1 MRETRPSIRG
11 VSLALRYLV
20 LKDFHQ
26 SVAPGRI
33 WHKEYALFV
42 GGDQMRRELWR
53 RFCNTSVVRC
63 LQAVRN
69 IGVEAMAH
77 IAHWRLRVRSSG
89 LLIGRSAVRHN
100 APWWDQN
107 QASPR
112 ILRPTLA
119 RRGRHV
125 LFLLPSVRGPSV
137 VVVRCPPA
145 VVVRSPSVVVRS
157 PSVHPCP
164 QRVPRPFV
172 RLSLWP
178 SISVQVSLAASR
190 RSRAQASTKSA
201 DARRSRCLYQLS
213 P

>member
-1 MRETRPSIRG
+1 METRRVTREGIKAGKQGRS
-11 VSLALRYLV
+11 SLAVHRRRRP
-20 LKDFHQ
+20 Q
-26 SVAPGRI
+26 SV
-33 WHKEYALFV
+33 
-42 GGDQMRRELWR
+42 RRR
-53 RFCNTSVVRC
+53 RLCFASPTSC
-63 LQAVRN
+63 TSDTW
-69 IGVEAMAH
+69 